1 MLHQVQ
7 CSEDADLYA
16 SPTLTKLL
24 DAVLAAGPACG
35 PDTAHLFTS
44 TDNETSDQRQ
54 EREQRAIAICHT
66 CPALGACV
74 MYALALDPGEG
85 VWAGLSLDDQHLSDD
100 QAVA

>member
-1 MLHQVQ
+1 MLHDVQ
-7 CSEDADLYA
+7 WSGDAGA
-16 SPTLTKLL
+16 NAPTLTALL

-44 TDNETSDQRQ
+44 TDGETSERRQ
-54 EREQRAIAICHT
+54 EREQRAIAICRD

-85 VWAGLSLDDQHLSDD
+85 VWAGLNLDDQHLIDD
-100 QAVA
+100 SAVA